1 MSLGQ
6 FKLARVSSSKAD
18 NIDKVKED
26 DESGHWGVILTND
39 GTLLLLE
46 TSLEPQN
53 GITRQEIELLHETK
67 AFSDPSSLFC

>member
-18 NIDKVKED
+18 NIDKPKED

-39 GTLLLLE
+39 GTGGTLLLLE

-53 GITRQEIELLHETK
+53 GITRQESELLHETK
-67 AFSDPSSLFC
+67 AL